1 MQKMEVWKMSAKMST
16 KKEKNPLPQS
26 RGSYTFRKKS
36 NTLVY
41 FISSYGFYGLAEI
54 LSDFQCFLYFTF

>member
-1 MQKMEVWKMSAKMST
+1 MSAKMST
-16 KKEKNPLPQS
+16 KKKKSFTAKP
-26 RGSYTFRKKS
+26 GSYTFRKS

-41 FISSYGFYGLAEI
+41 FISSHGFYGLAEI